1 MSITSKANTESI
13 FTWVTDANNR
23 TYLSVEHAVLMY
35 KNFEGRPDRFNIKG
49 GKRTFN
55 LVLSNEAAKELK
67 ELGWN
72 VKEKAPRDIDEDWLY
87 TTEIVVNMDSQYP
100 PKMYI
105 CTEKNGKKR
114 MIRLDADMV
123 KELDTGEFSNIDVVI
138 NPYEHDKDARFRYKG
153 YCHKLFATQAVSTDF
168 GDKYADYELAND
180 PAIVAHPSEDDDDGD
195 LPF

>member
-1 MSITSKANTESI
+1 MSITSKANNESV
-13 FTWVTDANNR
+13 FAWVEDGNHR

-55 LVLSNEAAKELK
+55 LVLSNDAAKELK
-67 ELGWN
+67 EMGWN
-72 VKEKAPRDIDEDWLY
+72 VKEKAPRDVDEDWLY

-100 PKMYI
+100 PKIYI

-114 MIRLDADMV
+114 MVKLDADMV

-153 YCHKLFATQAVSTDF
+153 YCHKLFATQAASTDF

-180 PAIVAHPSEDDDDGD
+180 PAMTAHPSEDDDGD
-195 LPF
+195 LPL

>member
-13 FTWVTDANNR
+13 FKWVEDANHR

-35 KNFEGRPDRFNIKG
+35 KNFEGRPDKFNVKG

-55 LVLSNEAAKELK
+55 LVLSNDAAAELK

-72 VKEKAPRDIDEDWLY
+72 VKEKAPRDVDEDWLY
-87 TTEIVVNMDSQYP
+87 TTEIVVNMDSMYP
-100 PKMYI
+100 PKLYI
-105 CTEKNGKKR
+105 CTEKKGKKR
-114 MIRLDADMV
+114 MILLDADMI

-153 YCHKLFATQAVSTDF
+153 YCHKLFATQSVSTDF
-168 GDKYADYELAND
+168 GDKYADFELAND
-180 PAIVAHPSEDDDDGD
+180 PAAFAHPEEEDDGD

>member
-1 MSITSKANTESI
+1 
-13 FTWVTDANNR
+13 
-23 TYLSVEHAVLMY
+23 MY
-35 KNFEGRPDRFNIKG
+35 KNFEGRPDRFNVKG

-55 LVLSNEAAKELK
+55 LVLSNDAATELK

-72 VKEKAPRDIDEDWLY
+72 VKEKAPRDVDEDWLY
-87 TTEIVVNMDSQYP
+87 TTEIVVNMDSLYP
-100 PKMYI
+100 PKIYI
-105 CTEKNGKKR
+105 CTEKKGKKR
-114 MIRLDADMV
+114 MILLSADMI

-153 YCHKLFATQAVSTDF
+153 YCHKLYATQAVSTEF

-180 PAIVAHPSEDDDDGD
+180 PAMTDHPSEDDDDDGT

>member
-1 MSITSKANTESI
+1 MSITSKANNESI
-13 FTWVTDANNR
+13 FQWIEDSNHR

-35 KNFEGRPDRFNIKG
+35 KNFEGRPDRFNVKG

-55 LVLSNEAAKELK
+55 LVLSNDAAHELK
-67 ELGWN
+67 EMGWN
-72 VKEKAPRDIDEDWLY
+72 VKEKAPRDVDEDWLY

-100 PKMYI
+100 PKIYI

-114 MIRLDADMV
+114 MVKLDADMV
-123 KELDTGEFSNIDVVI
+123 KELDTGEFSNIDVII

-153 YCHKLFATQAVSTDF
+153 YCQKLFATQAVSTDF

-180 PAIVAHPSEDDDDGD
+180 PAMTAHPSEDDDGD